1 MKKIVLM
8 MMVVLLVGNGLK
20 AQKRDST
27 TNQPDINQIDTVGLI
42 KPEFPGG
49 LDGWKWYIMRNF
61 DYDIIHNF
69 PKDKLKQTAEI
80 TFMVDT
86 LGKLSEIEVTN
97 ANEIDPPFVKE
108 AIRFMKKSPNWIPA
122 TKNGNK
128 IICRAYKEINLIAQP

>member
-1 MKKIVLM
+1 MAVLM
-8 MMVVLLVGNGLK
+8 VGSCLK
-20 AQKRDST
+20 AQSKDSIVKT
-27 TNQPDINQIDTVGLI
+27 TDHNNQIDTFGVI

-49 LDGWKWYIMRNF
+49 FDGWKWYIMRNF
-61 DYDIIHNF
+61 NYDIIHNF

-86 LGKLSEIEVTN
+86 LGKLSEIEVIN

-122 TKNGNK
+122 SKNGIK